1 MASTIRFAGF
11 NLNKLSIEKKERKE
25 DIKLDTNIDISN
37 INETKVNGIGVTDSF
52 ISVDFVYSINY
63 NPDFAKL
70 EFKGNLL
77 FSMDSD
83 TAKNILKEWENKKIS
98 EDFKLLLFN
107 IILKKSNIKALQL
120 EDEFNLPLHIPLPSL
135 KKTSDKK
142 E

>member
-1 MASTIRFAGF
+1 MASIIRFAGF
-11 NLNKLSIEKKERKE
+11 NLNKLSIEKKEKKE

-37 INETKVNGIGVTDSF
+37 ISETKVNGIGVTDFF
-52 ISVDFVYSINY
+52 ISVDFIYTINY
-63 NPDFAKL
+63 NPDFANL

-83 TAKNILKEWENKKIS
+83 TAEKILKEWENKKIS

-135 KKTSDKK
+135 KKTSEKK